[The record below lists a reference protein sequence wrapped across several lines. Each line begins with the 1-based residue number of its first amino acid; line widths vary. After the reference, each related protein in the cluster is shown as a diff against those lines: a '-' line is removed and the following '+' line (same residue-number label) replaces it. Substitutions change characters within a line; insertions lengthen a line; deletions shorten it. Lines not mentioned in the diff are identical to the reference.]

1 MHELLIPA
9 SQVAELR
16 TRFAAIEGQARQWQ
30 RENAVLNEAVHELE
44 TELHREGFMRLGGSG
59 SESRNFSRE
68 ALRTIA
74 RQSFLFWLKNPLVR
88 RGVDIISDYV
98 WGQGINLKTEDE
110 DVQQVID
117 GFTGSTHNKKNL
129 FGHIARVERDQD
141 LSVNGNVFFIHF
153 VNPATGAVKLSDLP
167 CDEIEDI
174 ISNPQDASEP
184 WFYHRKWQAK
194 RIDQKSGRVIP
205 RQLEALYPDINYR
218 PLEGDRPDALG
229 EVEIRWETP
238 LLHISDGGASGMK
251 FAVPIT
257 YPALAWARAYNEY
270 LESWI
275 KLVKSLA
282 RLAWNAKTK
291 GGQTAVDALN
301 TKFNTSMT
309 ADSANETN
317 PSPVAGAMFIHGD
330 GVELDPIR
338 TNKVAMSLEDGRRIL
353 LMVAAAMGL
362 PESFFGD
369 VSVGTLATAKSLDRP
384 TELRM
389 RRRQSLW
396 QDVYETEGR
405 YAMEQSGRAPSGVL
419 RGFGKVE
426 IDEVDRRETWVWSE
440 GLDTTFQAKFPEILE
455 RNMESEVKAI
465 ATAATANGLPIQG
478 MDLRTYAGLQFAALN
493 IPDPDKKA
501 EELFGKDSQPAPQ
514 VTVAQENVIIAIR
527 EMKAALESGASLL
540 NGHA

>member
-1 MHELLIPA
+1 MSDLLVPV
-9 SQVAELR
+9 SQVTELR

-44 TELHREGFMRLGGSG
+44 TELHREGFMRLGGFG

-68 ALRTIA
+68 ALRTIS
-74 RQSFLFWLKNPLVR
+74 RQSFLFWLKNPLIR
-88 RGVDIISDYV
+88 RSVDIISDYV

-110 DVQQVID
+110 KVQEVID
-117 GFTGSTHNKKNL
+117 DFMGSTHNKGNL
-129 FGHIARVERDQD
+129 FGHQARVKRDQD

-153 VNPATGAVKLSDLP
+153 TNPATGAVKLSDLP
-167 CDEIEDI
+167 CDEIDDI

-184 WFYHRKWQAK
+184 WFYRRKWQSN
-194 RIDQKSGRVIP
+194 RIDQKSGRLIP
-205 RQLEALYPDINYR
+205 KPLEALYPDINYR
-218 PLEGDRPDALG
+218 PLESDRPDALG
-229 EVEIRWETP
+229 EVKIRWETP
-238 LLHISDGGASGMK
+238 LLHVSDGGASGMK

-270 LESWI
+270 LENWI

-301 TKFNTSMT
+301 TQFNTGIT
-309 ADSANETN
+309 ADSSNETN
-317 PSPVAGAMFIHGD
+317 PSPVAGAMFIHGE
-330 GVELDPIR
+330 GVDLNPIR
-338 TNKVAMSLEDGRRIL
+338 TNNVAMSLEDGRRIL

-396 QDVYETEGR
+396 QDVYEIEGR

-419 RGFGKVE
+419 RGLGKVE
-426 IDEVDRRETWVWSE
+426 IDAADRRETWVWSE
-440 GLDTTFQAKFPEILE
+440 GLDTTFEAQFPEILE
-455 RNMESEVKAI
+455 RNMESQVNAI
-465 ATAATANGLPIQG
+465 ATAATANGLPIQA
-478 MDLRTYAGLQFAALN
+478 MDLKTYASLQFAALN
-493 IPDPDKKA
+493 IPDPAKKA

-514 VTVAQENVIIAIR
+514 VTVAQENVIIELR
-527 EMKAALESGASLL
+527 KMKTLLEGGAGFV